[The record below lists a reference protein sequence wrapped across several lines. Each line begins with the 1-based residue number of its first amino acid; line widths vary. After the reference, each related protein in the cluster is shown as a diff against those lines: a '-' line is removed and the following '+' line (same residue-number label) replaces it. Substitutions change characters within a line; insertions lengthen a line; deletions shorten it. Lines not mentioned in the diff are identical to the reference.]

1 MLRKRKETNGKANE
15 EQFEIKSTVRKF
27 NRGTGWRI
35 FLPQSQAQKFF
46 SIIGPCPVPSMEYK
60 WKI

>member
-1 MLRKRKETNGKANE
+1 MVRQME